1 MGQGWRML
9 HSDEWQEVERRSPK
23 WWEKDPNTRA
33 CKSEDRA
40 KILNK
45 MTKEDVPGK
54 ITLKDV

>member
-1 MGQGWRML
+1 ML